1 MHELFDRVAVSPVIQ
16 DVRQIWND
24 RGDTRCSERLS
35 QITVPR
41 ARTRDAVSDDSHFAG
56 RFGAWLVDVYMDIA
70 AAEFDHIAMH
80 VESRGLGSGG
90 GTKHEYRRQRKYE
103 QTFNEA

>member
-1 MHELFDRVAVSPVIQ
+1 M
-16 DVRQIWND
+16 
-24 RGDTRCSERLS
+24 
-35 QITVPR
+35 
-41 ARTRDAVSDDSHFAG
+41 SDDSHFAG

>member
-16 DVRQIWND
+16 DIRQIGND

-56 RFGAWLVDVYMDIA
+56 RFGACLVDVYMDIA
-70 AAEFDHIAMH
+70 TAEFDHIAMH
-80 VESRGLGSGG
+80 ESRGLGSGG

-103 QTFNEA
+103 QTFNET